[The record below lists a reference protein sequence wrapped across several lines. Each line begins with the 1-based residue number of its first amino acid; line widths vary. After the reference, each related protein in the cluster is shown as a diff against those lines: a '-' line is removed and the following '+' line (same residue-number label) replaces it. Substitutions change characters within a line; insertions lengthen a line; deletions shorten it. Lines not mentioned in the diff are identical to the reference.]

1 MTTPASAPPEGT
13 MSMDEIALRAAINVL
28 RDTLES
34 RRMPSGLALESDA
47 HELHERA
54 VRRLEEMLH
63 QVQGGEPS

>member
-34 RRMPSGLALESDA
+34 RRMPSGLALEPDA

-54 VRRLEEMLH
+54 VRHLEEMLH